1 MRQQLILNNIGEA
14 ISNTDIHSA
23 ENQMG
28 ITFPKP
34 YIDFLLSHNGGDM
47 SRNLPNRKIFIRD
60 FLHLNE
66 SDDSIQ
72 GIFSVVS
79 EIFGGI
85 KDWLPFGFDFGD
97 WIFCICLK
105 KEKYGQIY
113 LMRTDEIEEDEAF
126 EFIANSFEEFIDSLQ
141 PESEVEI

>member
-23 ENQMG
+23 EHQMG

-34 YIDFLLSHNGGDM
+34 YIGFLLSHNGGDM
-47 SRNLPNRKIFIRD
+47 PRNLPNRKFFIRD

-85 KDWLPFGFDFGD
+85 KDWLPFGFDDGD

-105 KEKYGQIY
+105 IDKYGKIY
-113 LMRTDEIEEDEAF
+113 LMRTDEGDCEEDAF
-126 EFIANSFEEFIDSLQ
+126 IFICDSFEEFIDGLQ
-141 PESEVEI
+141 PESNVI